1 MTKNILSL
9 TCLSLLTAHTLL
21 AGDLDRAFKNINS
34 GDYDKAR
41 ASIKE
46 ELDKDPKDVAANYA
60 MAKLFS
66 ARDYKAMDLDSA
78 TIYVNK
84 AFAAIPLKEDDKQTK
99 KYLKYGVRD
108 FTIQELFADINKQAY
123 DKAKAKNTF
132 DSYDHFI
139 QYSQDKIL
147 NEQAEDKR
155 DDIKFAE
162 LSIKQSIPSL
172 IEESRTF
179 LNDHPKSK
187 RYADINGLYELAI
200 FNSMTY
206 SNDVDSFKAY
216 LDRYPTGPYA
226 KEARVQYDRKIY
238 EVYLKRGTI
247 EGYAEF
253 EKSYPKNPFLA
264 AVQDSIYT
272 MSTRKGDV
280 WEYNTFIKA
289 YPSNRNIMNAWNQLY
304 DLYTQDATDS
314 SYEAFLKAYPNNPFK
329 DKIQQDIYLSQLNLA
344 PFKSN
349 DKWGYVNPKT
359 QTLVIQPQYEDASE
373 FSGGLAAVALKACT
387 DNCMYSYIDKNGKV
401 AFEKAFASAGDFI
414 GGKAVVALDYCDG
427 APCKFGIINRKGEF
441 VVGADYED
449 IQPLSEGLYAAH
461 NFKGYGF
468 INDRDHVVIP
478 FVYQDATSFSEGLA
492 AVKKDDRW
500 VFIDRS
506 GTQPFTQSF
515 ANVSAFSSGLAAVT
529 ENDSTYG
536 YIDHSGAWVIQPIY
550 ENAEPFEGDTA
561 IVSLKDDNKK
571 SKDYGMTIRY
581 RIDKT
586 GKNLGKLV
594 NPNVATKPKAAVKKK
609 KK

>member
-1 MTKNILSL
+1 MSKRIISL
-9 TCLSLLTAHTLL
+9 ACTALLTAQVLL

-46 ELDKDPKDVAANYA
+46 ELEKDPKDVAANYA

-66 ARDYKAMDLDSA
+66 ARDYKSMNLDSA

-84 AFAAIPLKEDDKQTK
+84 AYAAIPLKEDDKQTK

-108 FTIQELFADINKQAY
+108 FTITELYNDINKQAY
-123 DKAKAKNTF
+123 AKAAAKNTF
-132 DSYDHFI
+132 ESYDNFVK
-139 QYSQDKIL
+139 YSKDENL
-147 NEQAEDKR
+147 NEQAADKR
-155 DDIKFAE
+155 DAIRYDE
-162 LSIKQSIPSL
+162 LSLKNDMEGLRQ
-172 IEESRTF
+172 F
-179 LNDHPKSK
+179 LNDYPKSK
-187 RYADINGLYELAI
+187 KFDDANKLYEQLLYAD
-200 FNSMTY
+200 MTKP
-206 SNDVDSFKAY
+206 NTAEAFKSY
-216 LDRYPTGPYA
+216 LDKYPTGPYA
-226 KEARVQYDRKIY
+226 KEAQKQYDRKVY
-238 EVYLKRGTI
+238 ESYLKRGTI

-253 EKSYPKNPFLA
+253 EKAYPKNPFLA

-314 SYEAFLKAYPNNPFK
+314 SYEAFLKAYPSNPFK
-329 DKIQQDIYLSQLNLA
+329 DKIQQDIFLSKLELS

-373 FSGGLAAVALKACT
+373 FSGGLAAVALKPCT

-478 FVYQDATSFSEGLA
+478 FIYQDATSFSEGLA

-500 VFIDRS
+500 IFIDRS
-506 GTQPFTQSF
+506 GNQPFTQSF
-515 ANVSAFSSGLAAVT
+515 VNVSAFSSGLAAVT

-561 IVSLKDDNKK
+561 LVSLKETNKK
-571 SKDYGMTIRY
+571 NKDYGMTFRY
-581 RIDKT
+581 KIDKT

-594 NPNVATKPKAAVKKK
+594 NPNAVATRKTTVKKK
-609 KK
+609 KR

>member
-1 MTKNILSL
+1 MSKRIISL
-9 TCLSLLTAHTLL
+9 ACTALLTAQVLL

-46 ELDKDPKDVAANYA
+46 ELEKDPKDVAANYA

-66 ARDYKAMDLDSA
+66 ARDYKSMNLDSA

-84 AFAAIPLKEDDKQTK
+84 AFVAIPLKEDDKQTK

-108 FTIQELFADINKQAY
+108 FTITELYNDINKQAY
-123 DKAKAKNTF
+123 AKAAAKNTF
-132 DSYDHFI
+132 ESYDNFVK
-139 QYSQDKIL
+139 YSKDENL
-147 NEQAEDKR
+147 NEQATDKR
-155 DDIKFAE
+155 DAIRYDE
-162 LSIKQSIPSL
+162 LSLKNDMEGLRQ
-172 IEESRTF
+172 F
-179 LNDHPKSK
+179 LNDYPKSK
-187 RYADINGLYELAI
+187 KFDDANKLYEQLLYAD
-200 FNSMTY
+200 MTKP
-206 SNDVDSFKAY
+206 NTAEAFKSY
-216 LDRYPTGPYA
+216 LDKYPTGPYA
-226 KEARVQYDRKIY
+226 KEAQKQYDRKVY
-238 EVYLKRGTI
+238 ESYLKRGTI

-253 EKSYPKNPFLA
+253 EKAYPKNPFLA

-272 MSTRKGDV
+272 MSTRKGEV

-289 YPSNRNIMNAWNQLY
+289 YPSNRNIMSAWNQLY

-314 SYEAFLKAYPNNPFK
+314 SYQTFQKAYPNNPFK
-329 DKIQQDIYLSQLNLA
+329 DRIQQDIFLSQLTLS

-373 FSGGLAAVALKACT
+373 FSGGLAAVALKPCT

-427 APCKFGIINRKGEF
+427 VPCKFGIINRKGEF

-492 AVKKDDRW
+492 AVKKDDHW
-500 VFIDRS
+500 IFIDRS
-506 GTQPFTQSF
+506 GSQPFTQSF
-515 ANVSAFSSGLAAVT
+515 VNVSAFSSGLAAVT
-529 ENDSTYG
+529 DNDSTYG
-536 YIDHSGAWVIQPIY
+536 YIDHSGAWVIQPVY
-550 ENAEPFEGDTA
+550 ENAEPFVGDTA
-561 IVSLKDDNKK
+561 LVSLKEANKK
-571 SKDYGMTIRY
+571 SKDYGMTFRY
-581 RIDKT
+581 KIDKT

-594 NPNVATKPKAAVKKK
+594 NPNAVATRKTTVKKK
-609 KK
+609 KR